1 MSDYKNDMTPIT
13 LTTEQREN
21 IIKLMDGCTAL
32 KNKESYTTKINSNK
46 LVKRDVENIISEV
59 SKTT

>member
-1 MSDYKNDMTPIT
+1 
-13 LTTEQREN
+13 
-21 IIKLMDGCTAL
+21 MDGCTAL

-46 LVKRDVENIISEV
+46 LVKRDVENIISDV

>member
-32 KNKESYTTKINSNK
+32 KNKESYTAKINSNK

>member
-46 LVKRDVENIISEV
+46 LVKRDVENIISDV